1 MRRALV
7 VLAVVAA
14 LALTVVVID
23 RAAADEGGEGDSG
36 GPIQTF
42 FSKVADKLGVS
53 EEELDSA
60 VKDASLEMIEEALA
74 EGEISEEQADRL
86 RERVE
91 EYGFALP
98 LRPKWG
104 HGVCQARVHF
114 LLGAA
119 AEVLDMEK
127 GDLLQELQDGQT
139 LAQVAEGKGM
149 GVDEFKDDLLA
160 QIQADLNGL
169 VEGEKITQERADKA
183 LERAQENID
192 DIVNREA
199 PEHPCR
205 GGPGHGPGGF
215 RGDPP
220 MEDEATTDLPQ
231 A

>member
-1 MRRALV
+1 MINAESKEVRDDVRRWVEEGSGHLS
-7 VLAVVAA
+7 A
-14 LALTVVVID
+14 LAWLLH
-23 RAAADEGGEGDSG
+23 EY
-36 GPIQTF
+36 
-42 FSKVADKLGVS
+42 
-53 EEELDSA
+53 
-60 VKDASLEMIEEALA
+60 
-74 EGEISEEQADRL
+74 DRL

-91 EYGFALP
+91 EYVFALP
-98 LRPKWG
+98 LRPRWG

-114 LLGAA
+114 MLGAA
-119 AEVLDMEK
+119 AEVLGMEK
-127 GDLLQELQDGQT
+127 GELLQELQDGQT
-139 LAQVAEGKGM
+139 LAQVAEGKGR

-160 QIQADLNGL
+160 QIEADLNGL
-169 VEGEKITQERADKA
+169 VEEEKITQERADEA

-205 GGPGHGPGGF
+205 GGPGHGPDGF